1 MTNVRTY
8 SDTKRAFHAHHLKP
22 INSVYR
28 RVVEEIMVEMHLLSV
43 NTDFKN
49 DSIYYLGVVNSFDC
63 LMQGYQPE
71 EDKESIF
78 QAICKSV
85 DQDPNFYREQAGV
98 LLNVAEQK
106 STEEI
111 IAWLQDPQGEE
122 SLTLP
127 IREIPGNKNFKYSRL
142 FAVGLYSLIEK
153 VDADLLKDKDKSHP
167 IFAKLAN
174 NFHLPEEKMKKD
186 LDSYHSNL
194 EKMKQ
199 LLAVMDDVLEAN
211 RKQREKRSQ
220 EKLKKQEESV
230 TEQETVEGKET
241 VESLDS

>member
-1 MTNVRTY
+1 MTNVKTY
-8 SDTKRAFHAHHLKP
+8 SETKRAFHAHHLKP

-43 NTDFKN
+43 NADFKN

-85 DQDPNFYREQAGV
+85 DQDPNTYREQASA
-98 LLNVAEQK
+98 LLDAAGSK
-106 STEEI
+106 STEEV

-127 IREIPGNKNFKYSRL
+127 IQAIASNENFKYSRL

-153 VDADLLKDKDKSHP
+153 ADPDLLKSKDKSHP
-167 IFAKLAN
+167 IFDELAA

-194 EKMKQ
+194 AKMKQ
-199 LLAVMDDVLEAN
+199 LLDVMDDVLEAS

-220 EKLKKQEESV
+220 EKLSKENESAEE
-230 TEQETVEGKET
+230 KET
-241 VESLDS
+241 LESIES